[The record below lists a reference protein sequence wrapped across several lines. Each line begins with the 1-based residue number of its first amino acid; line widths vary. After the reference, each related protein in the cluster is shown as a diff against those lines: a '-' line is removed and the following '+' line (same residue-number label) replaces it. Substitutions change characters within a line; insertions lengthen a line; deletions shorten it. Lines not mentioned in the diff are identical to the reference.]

1 MVKVKRI
8 KAPRH
13 SRLREAMSS
22 MDREHPRRR
31 TLMVRDGKRN
41 KVKLDEFAA
50 AVETAKTLSETEH
63 FQTVYE
69 K

>member
-13 SRLREAMSS
+13 SRLREAMSA

-31 TLMVRDGKRN
+31 TLMVRDGKRD
-41 KVKLDEFAA
+41 KVKLGKAR
-50 AVETAKTLSETEH
+50 LRSETP
-63 FQTVYE
+63 FRR
-69 K
+69 

>member
-13 SRLREAMSS
+13 SRLREAMSA

-31 TLMVRDGKRN
+31 TLMVRDGKRD
-41 KVKLDEFAA
+41 KVKLRKAR
-50 AVETAKTLSETEH
+50 LRSETP
-63 FQTVYE
+63 FRR
-69 K
+69 